1 MKKWWSVMALFL
13 LAMVF
18 SAQAPQ
24 KEDRP
29 AFAPDEVVVKLKTVR
44 ETITK
49 EDAARELAREMN
61 LTVVHVS
68 PKAAAGARA
77 LAAPTEPEA
86 VEVVVF
92 KDGSSR
98 GVEQLVQTLKS
109 DARVEYAEPNYLY
122 YTFGT
127 PNDPQFNQLWGM
139 HNTGQ
144 SGGTADADI
153 DAPEAWDVATGAATV
168 IVGVI
173 DTGVD
178 YKHPDLAANMWTN
191 PGEDPWTD
199 PNNANT
205 GNGIDDDGNGYVDD
219 WRGWDFVNN
228 DNDPFDDNGHGTHCS
243 GTIGGAGNN
252 GVGVAGVNWTVK
264 IMPLKFLSAS
274 GSGSLAAAIDAI
286 NYANH
291 FGVKITS
298 NSWGGGGRSQALE
311 DAIKAANTAGS
322 LFVAAAG
329 NNGTDNDATPNYPSN
344 YDVANVLA
352 VAAMDRKGDL
362 ANFGSGGGGGGICGC
377 VGSTLPSPG
386 SNYGA
391 TTVDLAAP
399 GKEILSTTPN
409 NTYSSFS
416 GTSMATPHVSGVA
429 ALTLSRFGSLTN
441 VQLKQRLM
449 NSVDT
454 RPSLQGKMV
463 TGGSINAFKAV
474 SAPLATM

>member
-1 MKKWWSVMALFL
+1 MRKWWSVMALFL
-13 LAMVF
+13 FAMVF
-18 SAQAPQ
+18 SAQSPQ
-24 KEDRP
+24 KEEKP
-29 AFAPDEVVVKLKTVR
+29 LFVPGEVVVKLKPS
-44 ETITK
+44 
-49 EDAARELAREMN
+49 AADSATATAMAQGLN
-61 LTVVHVS
+61 LQMTHAS
-68 PKAAAGARA
+68 PSG
-77 LAAPTEPEA
+77 
-86 VEVVVF
+86 EVVVL
-92 KDGSSR
+92 KDTTGKD
-98 GVEQLVQTLKS
+98 VQQLVEALKA
-109 DARVEYAEPNYLY
+109 DASVEYAEPNYLY
-122 YTFGT
+122 YAFGT
-127 PNDPQFNQLWGM
+127 PNDPRFNELWGM

-153 DAPEAWDVATGAATV
+153 DAPEAWDVTTGDASV

-191 PGEDPWTD
+191 PGEDAWTD
-199 PNNANT
+199 PNNPNT

-228 DNDPFDDNGHGTHCS
+228 DNDPFDDNGHGTHVS
-243 GTIGGAGNN
+243 GTIGAVGND

-274 GSGSLAAAIDAI
+274 GSGSLAAAVEAI

-291 FGVKITS
+291 FGVNLTS

-311 DAIKAANTAGS
+311 DAITAANNAGS

-344 YDVANVLA
+344 YDVPNVVA
-352 VAAMDRKGDL
+352 VAAIDRKGDL
-362 ANFGSGGGGGGICGC
+362 ANFGSGGGGGICGC
-377 VGSTLPSPG
+377 IGNTVPSPG
-386 SNYGA
+386 SNFGA

-409 NTYSSFS
+409 NGYSSFS

-429 ALTLSRFGSLTN
+429 ALTLAKFGSLT
-441 VQLKQRLM
+441 VTQLKQRLM
-449 NSVDT
+449 NSVDV
-454 RPSLQGKMV
+454 RPGLQGKMV
-463 TGGSINAFKAV
+463 TGGVINAFKAV
-474 SAPLATM
+474 SAPLAAL

>member
-1 MKKWWSVMALFL
+1 MKKWWSLMVLFL

-18 SAQAPQ
+18 SAPSPQ
-24 KEDRP
+24 EQKP
-29 AFAPDEVVVKLKTVR
+29 AFVPGEVVVKLR
-44 ETITK
+44 P
-49 EDAARELAREMN
+49 AARGVAGALAQGMN
-61 LTVVHVS
+61 LQMTRSSPSGEFVVLKDNTGKDVQQLADS
-68 PKAAAGARA
+68 LKAD
-77 LAAPTEPEA
+77 PN
-86 VEVVVF
+86 
-92 KDGSSR
+92 
-98 GVEQLVQTLKS
+98 
-109 DARVEYAEPNYLY
+109 VEYAEPNYLY
-122 YTFGT
+122 YALGT
-127 PNDPQFNQLWGM
+127 PNDPRFNQLWGM

-144 SGGTADADI
+144 TGGTADADI
-153 DAPEAWDVATGAATV
+153 DAPEAWDITTGDTTV

-173 DTGVD
+173 DTGID

-191 PGEDPWTD
+191 PGEDAWSD
-199 PNNANT
+199 PNNPNT
-205 GNGIDDDGNGYVDD
+205 GNGIDDDNNGYVDD

-228 DNDPFDDNGHGTHCS
+228 DNDPFDDNGHGTHCA
-243 GTIGGAGNN
+243 GTIGAVGND
-252 GVGVAGVNWTVK
+252 GVGVAGVNWRVK
-264 IMPLKFLSAS
+264 IMPLKFLSAN

-291 FGVKITS
+291 FGVNLTS

-311 DAIKAANTAGS
+311 DAIRAANTAGS

-344 YDVANVLA
+344 YDVPNVLA
-352 VAAMDRKGDL
+352 VAAIDHNGNL
-362 ANFGSGGGGGGICGC
+362 ASFGSGGGGGICGC
-377 VGSTLPSPG
+377 AGEVLPSPG

-409 NTYSSFS
+409 NGYSSFS

-429 ALTLSRFGSLTN
+429 ALTLARFGSLT
-441 VQLKQRLM
+441 VTQLKQRLM
-449 NSVDT
+449 NSVDV

-474 SAPLATM
+474 SAPLAMQ